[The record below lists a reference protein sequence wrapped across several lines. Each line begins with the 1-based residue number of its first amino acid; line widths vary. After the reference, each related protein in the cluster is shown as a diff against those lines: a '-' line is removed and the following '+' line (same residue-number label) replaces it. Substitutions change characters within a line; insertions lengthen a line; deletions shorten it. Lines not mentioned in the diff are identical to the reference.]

1 MEETA
6 AYNVGMNK
14 TPFLLLSALALCGCG
29 STSSASNSAL
39 SSAETSHAF
48 PSSSESKPES
58 TIKSNEESTELSS
71 TSISVSESS
80 SAITI
85 ESSEVSEESSST
97 HEAVPGDGAWEL
109 TTAALPANPAT
120 GKHYGI
126 SFSVTARNGST
137 ISFVGDAIRKGEG
150 SKGEVSLENTI
161 QLSKEE
167 GNLYMTSGSASFVR
181 FEIPIIHQYYGGADH
196 DFTGVPTVYS
206 AEEMT
211 ADNGEIVELERGLN
225 TDETGYIYSF
235 VVPHGRFRLAN
246 ESGNALYIRYIS
258 NVG

>member
-1 MEETA
+1 
-6 AYNVGMNK
+6 MNK

-29 STSSASNSAL
+29 STPSASNFTL
-39 SSAETSHAF
+39 SSADTSHAL

-58 TIKSNEESTELSS
+58 AIQSSEESTELSS
-71 TSISVSESS
+71 TSISVTSSS
-80 SAITI
+80 SATTI
-85 ESSEVSEESSST
+85 ESSEVSEESSESLSSESSST

-109 TTAALPANPAT
+109 TAAALPANPAT

-126 SFSVTARNGST
+126 SFSVTALNGST
-137 ISFVGDAIRKGEG
+137 VSFVGDAIRKGEG

-167 GNLYMTSGSASFVR
+167 GNLYMTSGCASFVR
-181 FEIPIIHQYYGGADH
+181 FEIPIIHQYYGGVDH

-211 ADNGEIVELERGLN
+211 ADNGEIVELEKQLN

-235 VVPHGRFRLAN
+235 LVPHGRFRLAN
-246 ESGNALYIRYIS
+246 ESGNALYIRYIA